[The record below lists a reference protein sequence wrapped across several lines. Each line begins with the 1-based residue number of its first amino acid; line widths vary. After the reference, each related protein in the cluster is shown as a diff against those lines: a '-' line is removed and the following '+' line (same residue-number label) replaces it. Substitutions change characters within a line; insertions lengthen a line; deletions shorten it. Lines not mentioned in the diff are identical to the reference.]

1 MSFLHQKLSMF
12 NSDCRKFDIYELFAN
27 SYLYAA
33 YEDVGVESADA
44 DVPGV
49 MARVDVEGVV
59 LVAIEL
65 RLYGFS
71 WSPNLTGDRRF
82 ERGE

>member
-1 MSFLHQKLSMF
+1 MKCIHEFGHLF
-12 NSDCRKFDIYELFAN
+12 TKF
-27 SYLYAA
+27 YLYAA

-49 MARVDVEGVV
+49 MAMVDVEGVV
-59 LVAIEL
+59 LIAVEF